1 MENGWFFSGNDA
13 RWYTCTCTINNIHDL
28 WWSAFPLKIW
38 TLMFKPY
45 NVNTNVIDFY
55 FKDCDLYEL
64 RTGWNGFLQ
73 QPHIS
78 YSLFILNLYHL
89 IHGRFTSNI
98 DRDCR
103 RSGKY
108 KETTIRRRVRI
119 VLNCYIQLYLFSYLS
134 EKIICYFHIRNAT
147 HSSHIMATM

>member
-1 MENGWFFSGNDA
+1 
-13 RWYTCTCTINNIHDL
+13 
-28 WWSAFPLKIW
+28 
-38 TLMFKPY
+38 MFKPY

-89 IHGRFTSNI
+89 IHGLFTSNI

-119 VLNCYIQLYLFSYLS
+119 VLNCYIQLYLFFVSIRKNNLLFPYS
-134 EKIICYFHIRNAT
+134 QCYSFFTYYGYNVTIIQVEEILQ
-147 HSSHIMATM
+147 